1 MLQESEFLQHFSH
14 ITRKLS
20 WSQESIT
27 IQVNHVIRHICYPH
41 FRIPCKRLREFLEG
55 LEVKECRNKN
65 LAALYILCQFL
76 QLNDTLVVHRT
87 N

>member
-27 IQVNHVIRHICYPH
+27 IQVNHVVGHIYHPH
-41 FRIPCKRLREFLEG
+41 FRIPSKRLQELF
-55 LEVKECRNKN
+55 ECFK
-65 LAALYILCQFL
+65 I
-76 QLNDTLVVHRT
+76 
-87 N
+87 